1 MFRLIILTII
11 LFSSLGAFAQSESID
26 NKIVVDMSRSG
37 LSAEI
42 ILKKIASS
50 RSAFDVSAAGLIELK
65 TAGVD
70 DGVIA
75 AMMDRSDNDSS
86 QAGGGAAKDGTGASG
101 IGTAMDNFSES
112 GQPPPVTR
120 QEAVTGAKTI
130 AFGKSSLQPS
140 RQALEK
146 ELMKR
151 KDFQQLN
158 ITILRYKER
167 ADLFVDIG
175 FVTGSLVTHRYVYRI
190 YDRRSGAVITAGET
204 TSWGSLAE
212 NLARH
217 IAKSLVAARSGK
229 MS

>member
-1 MFRLIILTII
+1 MYRLV
-11 LFSSLGAFAQSESID
+11 LFSLVIFSPVAVFAQQEAID
-26 NKIVVDMSRSG
+26 NATVINMSKSG

-50 RSAFDVSAAGLIELK
+50 RPAFDVSAASLIQLK
-65 TAGVD
+65 NAGVD
-70 DGVIA
+70 EGVIS
-75 AMMDRSDNDSS
+75 AMMERNDS
-86 QAGGGAAKDGTGASG
+86 ASTSATTENG
-101 IGTAMDNFSES
+101 STPTPNGFSES
-112 GQPPPVTR
+112 GPPPVATSR
-120 QEAVTGAKTI
+120 EAVISAKTI
-130 AFGKSSLQPS
+130 AFGKSSVQPS

-146 ELMKR
+146 ELLKR

-158 ITILRYKER
+158 LTILRYKEN

-175 FVTGSLVTHRYVYRI
+175 FVSGSLVTHRYVYRI

-217 IAKSLVAARSGK
+217 IAKRLVAVRSNK
-229 MS
+229 TT

>member
-1 MFRLIILTII
+1 MYRFAFTLILLWSLPVVAQNETI
-11 LFSSLGAFAQSESID
+11 G
-26 NKIVVDMSRSG
+26 NKTVIDMSRSG
-37 LSAEI
+37 LSSEI

-50 RSAFDVSAAGLIELK
+50 RTTFDLSATGLIELN

-70 DGVIA
+70 DAVISG
-75 AMMDRSDNDSS
+75 MMERNDSES
-86 QAGGGAAKDGTGASG
+86 TPSLEVSPTSAILTFSDSG
-101 IGTAMDNFSES
+101 P
-112 GQPPPVTR
+112 PPPVSR
-120 QEAVTGAKTI
+120 QHAAIGARTI

-151 KDFQQLN
+151 QDFQQLN
-158 ITILRYKER
+158 LTILRYKEA
-167 ADLFVDIG
+167 ADLYVDIG
-175 FVTGSLVTHRYVYRI
+175 FVAGSWVTHRYVYRV

-217 IAKSLVAARSGK
+217 IAKSLAAARIGK
-229 MS
+229 MA